1 MKPVTLEQI
10 ELDLETAAYV
20 ERLIPPVH
28 IPGYRNCMPEICY
41 TPQEI
46 AFMDHRPVPPRPTP
60 EQIAI
65 WEKVVL
71 EWMPILEVDER
82 KIVWKRAKHIP
93 WKLLCREFGLGRTKM
108 NQLYKNCL
116 VKILGSITGKMCAQK
131 SRGHFCKK

>member
-1 MKPVTLEQI
+1 MKSVTLEQI
-10 ELDLETAAYV
+10 ELDLETAARV
-20 ERLIPPVH
+20 ERMMPSVPR
-28 IPGYRNCMPEICY
+28 PKYRNCMPEIYY

-46 AFMDHRPVPPRPTP
+46 AFMDRRPTPMRPTP
-60 EQIAI
+60 EQIDI

-71 EWMPILEVDER
+71 EWLPILEVEER

-108 NQLYKNCL
+108 NQLYKNSL